1 MLLFSLALIGLIA
14 VTMITN
20 TESSTAE
27 LAELI
32 PIRVTDEQA

>member
-1 MLLFSLALIGLIA
+1 MFLVSLALIGLIA
-14 VTMITN
+14 VKMLTD

-32 PIRVTDEQA
+32 PIRVTDEKA